1 MDMQMQLKRGV
12 IALMVWAVLGGFVLS
27 RAGTLADA
35 GDRAPAL
42 LPAALDSGRECD
54 KRLRIELTPSMRLT
68 VPCDH
73 SCGPIRNVARVLHM
87 PVAAVA
93 GSCSDSRHA

>member
-12 IALMVWAVLGGFVLS
+12 IALMVWAVLGGVVLS

-35 GDRAPAL
+35 GAGARTWVPS
-42 LPAALDSGRECD
+42 ALDSARECD

-68 VPCDH
+68 VPCDR

-87 PVAAVA
+87 PVATVA
-93 GSCSDSRHA
+93 GSCAGWRSA